1 MTCPDTLRP
10 ANARRLDVPLVTLDG
25 LLATAAREL
34 GIAIDEST
42 PNLGQAPGFPKE
54 PTMTPSARELIS
66 SIQPSPAVE
75 RGREPLVARQVRAPP
90 GSREGLTVT
99 SQPRDL
105 RLDFFRGLA
114 LVFIFI
120 DHIPENILSYVTL
133 QAVQFFDAA
142 EVFIFISGY
151 TAALVYGRTLALQ
164 GVLYATAQILRRA
177 WQLYVAHIF
186 LFTIFI
192 AEVSYTVTTFNN
204 PMYNDEMRVADFL
217 GEPHVAIVKALL
229 LQFQPTFLDILPLY
243 ILLLVIFPVI
253 LLGLRRQ
260 PLVVL
265 VPSFLVY
272 AIVQITDVT
281 VPAYPEGHVWYFN
294 PLAWQFVFTVGA
306 ALGLGEHR
314 RGRWSHPMAPPLL
327 AAIVIAS
334 IGCIVKLSWTI
345 HGVWDAFPGLFLKQ
359 LWPINKNNLSP
370 LRLVPFYAL
379 VVLVALRVPRDAR
392 FLASAAA
399 RPFVLSGQQ
408 SLEIFCLGIILSALA
423 HFVLTEY
430 GAGVAMQLAV
440 NMAGIA
446 IMFLTAWM
454 IAWYKAVDRMP
465 VLGSSP
471 AAGRPGDGIA
481 K

>member
-1 MTCPDTLRP
+1 MSEP
-10 ANARRLDVPLVTLDG
+10 
-25 LLATAAREL
+25 
-34 GIAIDEST
+34 ST
-42 PNLGQAPGFPKE
+42 
-54 PTMTPSARELIS
+54 S
-66 SIQPSPAVE
+66 
-75 RGREPLVARQVRAPP
+75 
-90 GSREGLTVT
+90 
-99 SQPRDL
+99 RDL
-105 RLDFFRGLA
+105 RLDFFRGVA
-114 LVFIFI
+114 LIFIFV
-120 DHIPENILSYVTL
+120 DHIPENILSYFTL
-133 QAVQFFDAA
+133 EAFGFFDAA
-142 EVFIFISGY
+142 EVFIFISGF
-151 TAALVYGRTLALQ
+151 TAALVYARRLADK
-164 GVLYATAQILRRA
+164 GVIYATAQVLRRA
-177 WQLYVAHIF
+177 WQLYVAHVF
-186 LFTIFI
+186 LFVIFI
-192 AEVSYTVTTFNN
+192 AEVSYTVTTFKN
-204 PMYNDEMRVADFL
+204 PMYNEEMRVGDFL
-217 GEPHVAIVKALL
+217 DEPHVAVVQALL

-243 ILLLVIFPVI
+243 ILMLVIFPVVLI
-253 LLGLRRQ
+253 GMQRHPLL
-260 PLVVL
+260 VL
-265 VPSFLVY
+265 LPSAALY
-272 AIVQITDVT
+272 IAVQIFGIA

-294 PLAWQFVFTVGA
+294 PLAWQFLFVSA
-306 ALGLGEHR
+306 ALLGHAR
-314 RGRWSHPMAPPLL
+314 MRGQTVLPYTRALL
-327 AAIVIAS
+327 PVAAVIFAAAFL
-334 IGCIVKLSWTI
+334 IKLSWTI

-465 VLGSSP
+465 VLGSTP
-471 AAGRPGDGIA
+471 ASSRPGDGIA